1 MFALI
6 NVSLYYLDGDPVGVL
21 LERDFGAKRGKDQD
35 HSGAKINILKIAFMQ
50 CPILYKAL
58 FQNI

>member
-1 MFALI
+1 M
-6 NVSLYYLDGDPVGVL
+6 SLDYLDGDRAGVL